1 MDWYRWF
8 PGLYSEATLHLTLE
22 QDAIYRRLIDWYM
35 QNRLPLPSHGT
46 ALARICQ
53 ISLEK
58 WSEHQSIV
66 LGFFKIRGDRYHHKR
81 CDIEL
86 DRQDS
91 KSKKLSD
98 AAKKSQEVRRRKLEI
113 SDTSEPSYSQAS
125 AKVAI
130 EERRSRREEKREEEK
145 EEGTK
150 PTKGASNAK
159 RHKPTSFIPEDFRGD
174 IGSIALAG
182 ELGLDAE
189 RECREFIDYWR
200 GRGEAR
206 ADWQATFRN
215 RLRKVAEYRTE
226 RQQRQTDG
234 RPGVR
239 DVTGAAFRVAS
250 RLQEKA

>member
-58 WSEHQSIV
+58 WSEHQTIV

-130 EERRSRREEKREEEK
+130 EERRGEVEEKKKKRRKEPSQQRELRM
-145 EEGTK
+145 
-150 PTKGASNAK
+150 PK

-174 IGSIALAG
+174 IGFNCPRRRTRVSKQSGNAGSLSITG
-182 ELGLDAE
+182 EA
-189 RECREFIDYWR
+189 
-200 GRGEAR
+200 RGEAR

-226 RQQRQTDG
+226 RQQRQD
-234 RPGVR
+234 
-239 DVTGAAFRVAS
+239 
-250 RLQEKA
+250 